1 MKIERT
7 ATGLIIHKPD
17 EMIKRKILRYF
28 TLSNPIREYFIY
40 SGNDPTRKPL
50 FGNEHDVVYISSGFL
65 NINDDI
71 IRSLP
76 RQSIIPPA
84 IPERIQI
91 TMNRQPRSKLQEDCI
106 RMMTDKNQN
115 NYKTTIELKPGVELN
130 RHPRTVTCV

>member
-7 ATGLIIHKPD
+7 TTGLIIHKPD

-28 TLSNPIREYFIY
+28 SLSNPIREYFIY
-40 SGNDPTRKPL
+40 SGNDHTRKPL